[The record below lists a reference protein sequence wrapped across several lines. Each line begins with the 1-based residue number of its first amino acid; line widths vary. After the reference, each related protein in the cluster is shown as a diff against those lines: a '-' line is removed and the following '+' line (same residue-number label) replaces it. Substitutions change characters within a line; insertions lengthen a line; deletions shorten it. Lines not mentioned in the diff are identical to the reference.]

1 MMIEDS
7 AGEYRR
13 KTGATSLEA
22 TPALIT
28 TIGVVAEIKADDLSL
43 LKVELQ
49 RKLND
54 ARIESICDAPEVRT
68 IDVPALAGEEV
79 SVIKDIE
86 ELGPKLDVCMLG
98 EIRPFD
104 KAQIEVPVSR
114 SARRRQM

>member
-1 MMIEDS
+1 MRVLQES
-7 AGEYRR
+7 AGE
-13 KTGATSLEA
+13 KTGVTSLEA
-22 TPALIT
+22 TPALMTPIE
-28 TIGVVAEIKADDLSL
+28 VVAELKPTTLSL

-49 RKLND
+49 RKLNY
-54 ARIESICDAPEVRT
+54 ARIESIGDAAEVRT